1 MFRGINAV
9 NLDTKGRMAIPT
21 KFRDALLSAKQTKAD
36 TDTDSTEAR
45 QTDPQQTEVVVTI
58 DTDSRCL
65 LLYPLKQW
73 ELIEEKLQALPSF
86 NPEAR
91 RIQRLLIGHA
101 SDVEVDANGRILI
114 PSLLRDYARLE
125 KKTVLIGQGKKFEI
139 WDEAHWVH
147 ERERWLAEEAA
158 KDTVLPDEVRS
169 LSL

>member
-21 KFRDALLSAKQTKAD
+21 KFRDALQSSEQSD
-36 TDTDSTEAR
+36 
-45 QTDPQQTEVVVTI
+45 VVVTI
-58 DTDSRCL
+58 DTDSLCL

-101 SDVEVDANGRILI
+101 SDLELDSNGRILI
-114 PSLLRDYARLE
+114 PSLLREYARLE
-125 KKTVLIGQGKKFEI
+125 KKVMLIGQGKKFEI

-158 KDTVLPDEVRS
+158 QEGALPDEVRS

>member
-9 NLDTKGRMAIPT
+9 NLDSKGRMAIPT
-21 KFRDALLSAKQTKAD
+21 KFRDELQSSIDGPSL
-36 TDTDSTEAR
+36 
-45 QTDPQQTEVVVTI
+45 VVTI
-58 DTDSRCL
+58 DTDSLCL

-101 SDVEVDANGRILI
+101 SDLEIDSNGRILL
-114 PSLLRDYARLE
+114 PALLRDYARLE
-125 KKTVLIGQGKKFEI
+125 KKMMLIGQGKKFEI
-139 WDEAHWVH
+139 WDEAQWVH
-147 ERERWLAEEAA
+147 ERERWLAEEASA
-158 KDTVLPDEVRS
+158 ETALPDEVRS

>member
-9 NLDTKGRMAIPT
+9 NLDAKGRMAIPT
-21 KFRDALLSAKQTKAD
+21 KFRDALQSSEQSD
-36 TDTDSTEAR
+36 
-45 QTDPQQTEVVVTI
+45 VVVTI
-58 DTDSRCL
+58 DTDSLCL

-101 SDVEVDANGRILI
+101 SDLELDSNGRILI
-114 PSLLRDYARLE
+114 PSLLREYARLE
-125 KKTVLIGQGKKFEI
+125 KKVMLIGQGKKFEI

-158 KDTVLPDEVRS
+158 QEGALPDEVRS